1 MNSSENS
8 NPTNV
13 NDIIKNFSNM
23 VRNFAMKETEWQ
35 ISKENY
41 EKKIAQLEGELRA
54 HENINIDLLKRI
66 RMLEYE
72 LAKERKEK
80 NIEGNVLNSNNEDL
94 YKDLQYPNLIK
105 EEDLKFLEESANRPS
120 LLSVLQSIGIDE
132 NLANN
137 LFTDFELNKNEL
149 EAMIKKDIEEKLLKS
164 EINNNNANNN
174 INSVQ
179 NNNNIK
185 NKNYNTK
192 INNTNN
198 TNINNYKNINQNNS
212 NNEQNNNN
220 NNNLNNI
227 NITNNLNIKSANIPK
242 KEEQNFNYSFN
253 LNNMVELRNHF
264 DEVRKLSYLENI
276 NSLVSVSEDCLIYV
290 WSLDDISF
298 NPSSENV
305 EPYLHLR
312 GHTGPLFCLEHGR
325 DNLIYTGGSEGLIQI
340 FNILPESEIT
350 SYGSSD
356 EVFNLSIGYFQN
368 NNENNE
374 IYWELKH
381 HPKENILISL
391 CSDGD
396 ITFWETTTIEEYI
409 SAFNNGK
416 FKWDKSTKSKKS
428 SYLDEIAIPVCCDFL
443 KQDNNKLIVGFNDA
457 TIALLD
463 INKNNFISYWNMLDK
478 NNNMTKSNN
487 NNSRV
492 LFQPNCFACCNNSP
506 VVYTGF
512 EDGTLKILDFR
523 NVPMSAGG
531 YSTNINNNIN
541 RDNNSNNIGG
551 IYGKD
556 FVTDTI
562 KIHGDAVTS
571 LNIYKDL
578 YLFSVSHDT
587 TIKIWDLRKMNEPIN
602 MTVGSQK
609 KWDESMWDSLLIEN
623 SMTLCVACADS
634 TIKLYKL

>member
-1 MNSSENS
+1 MNSLDNS

-23 VRNFAMKETEWQ
+23 VRSFAMKETEWQ

-72 LAKERKEK
+72 LAKERKDK
-80 NIEGNVLNSNNEDL
+80 NIEINSNEDL

-105 EEDLKFLEESANRPS
+105 EEDLKFLEETANKPS

-149 EAMIKKDIEEKLLKS
+149 EAMIKKDIEDKLLKS
-164 EINNNNANNN
+164 ENNNVNNNMNEIQNDNKNTKYNNQNNINNN
-174 INSVQ
+174 INKNYKNVNNNAQ
-179 NNNNIK
+179 NEINNNI
-185 NKNYNTK
+185 
-192 INNTNN
+192 
-198 TNINNYKNINQNNS
+198 S
-212 NNEQNNNN
+212 NAQ
-220 NNNLNNI
+220 
-227 NITNNLNIKSANIPK
+227 NIKASNISK
-242 KEEQNFNYSFN
+242 NEEQNFNYSFN
-253 LNNMVELRNHF
+253 LNNCVELRYHF
-264 DEVRKLSYLENI
+264 DEVRKLSYIENI

-290 WSLDDISF
+290 WSLDNISF

-312 GHTGPLFCLEHGR
+312 GHTGPLFCVEHGK

-350 SYGSSD
+350 PYGSSD

-381 HPKENILISL
+381 HPKENLLISL

-409 SAFNNGK
+409 SAFNKGK

-428 SYLDEIAIPVCCDFL
+428 NYLDEISIPVCCEFL

-457 TIALLD
+457 TISLLD
-463 INKNNFISYWNMLDK
+463 INKNNFITNWNMLDK
-478 NNNMTKSNN
+478 NNNIIKMNN
-487 NNSRV
+487 NNYNNKV
-492 LFQPNCFACCNNSP
+492 LYQPNCFACCNNSP

-512 EDGTLKILDFR
+512 EDGSLKILDFR

-531 YSTNINNNIN
+531 YSTNINNNLN
-541 RDNNSNNIGG
+541 RDNNNTNNV
-551 IYGKD
+551 YGKD
-556 FVTDTI
+556 FVTDSMN
-562 KIHGDAVTS
+562 IHGDAVTS

-578 YLFSVSHDT
+578 YLFSISHDT
-587 TIKIWDLRKMNEPIN
+587 TIKIWDIRKMNEPIN

-609 KWDESMWDSLLIEN
+609 KWDESMWDSLLIEK

>member
-1 MNSSENS
+1 MNSLDNS

-23 VRNFAMKETEWQ
+23 VRSFAMKETEWQ

-72 LAKERKEK
+72 LAKERKDK
-80 NIEGNVLNSNNEDL
+80 NIEINSNEDL

-105 EEDLKFLEESANRPS
+105 EEDLKFLEETANKPS
-120 LLSVLQSIGIDE
+120 LLSILQSIGIDE

-149 EAMIKKDIEEKLLKS
+149 EAMIKKDIEDKLLKS
-164 EINNNNANNN
+164 ENNNVNNNMNEIQNDNKNTKYNNQNNINNN
-174 INSVQ
+174 INKNYKNVNNNAQ
-179 NNNNIK
+179 NEINNNI
-185 NKNYNTK
+185 
-192 INNTNN
+192 
-198 TNINNYKNINQNNS
+198 S
-212 NNEQNNNN
+212 NAQ
-220 NNNLNNI
+220 
-227 NITNNLNIKSANIPK
+227 NIKASNISK
-242 KEEQNFNYSFN
+242 NEEQNFNYSFN
-253 LNNMVELRNHF
+253 LNNIVELRYHF
-264 DEVRKLSYLENI
+264 DEVRKLSYIENI

-290 WSLDDISF
+290 WSLDNISF

-312 GHTGPLFCLEHGR
+312 GHTGPLFCVEHGK

-350 SYGSSD
+350 PYGSSD

-381 HPKENILISL
+381 HPKENLLISL

-409 SAFNNGK
+409 SAFNKGK

-428 SYLDEIAIPVCCDFL
+428 NYLDEIAIPVCCEFL

-457 TIALLD
+457 TISLLD
-463 INKNNFISYWNMLDK
+463 INKNNFITNWNMLDK
-478 NNNMTKSNN
+478 NNNIIKMNN
-487 NNSRV
+487 NNYNNKV
-492 LFQPNCFACCNNSP
+492 LYQPNCFACCNNSP

-512 EDGTLKILDFR
+512 EDGSLKILDFR

-531 YSTNINNNIN
+531 YSTNINNNVN
-541 RDNNSNNIGG
+541 RDNNNTNNV
-551 IYGKD
+551 YGKD
-556 FVTDTI
+556 FVTDSMN
-562 KIHGDAVTS
+562 IHGDAVTS

-578 YLFSVSHDT
+578 YLFSISHDT
-587 TIKIWDLRKMNEPIN
+587 TIKIWDIRKMNEPIN

-609 KWDESMWDSLLIEN
+609 KWDESMWDSLLIEK

>member
-1 MNSSENS
+1 
-8 NPTNV
+8 
-13 NDIIKNFSNM
+13 M

-41 EKKIAQLEGELRA
+41 EKKIAQLEGELKA

-72 LAKERKEK
+72 LAKERKDK
-80 NIEGNVLNSNNEDL
+80 NIDGNSFSGNNEDL

-120 LLSVLQSIGIDE
+120 LLSILQSIGIDE

-164 EINNNNANNN
+164 DSNNN
-174 INSVQ
+174 INNNINIVQ
-179 NNNNIK
+179 NNNNKINKNNAVDMNNIK
-185 NKNYNTK
+185 N
-192 INNTNN
+192 NNFQ
-198 TNINNYKNINQNNS
+198 NINNFIDNGNS
-212 NNEQNNNN
+212 NGN
-220 NNNLNNI
+220 
-227 NITNNLNIKSANIPK
+227 NIKSVNNSK
-242 KEEQNFNYSFN
+242 QEESNFNYSFN
-253 LNNMVELRNHF
+253 LNNLVELRNHF

-290 WSLDDISF
+290 WSLDHISF
-298 NPSSENV
+298 NPRSEDI

-312 GHTGPLFCLEHGR
+312 GHTGPLFCVEHGR

-340 FNILPESEIT
+340 FNILPSSEIT

-374 IYWELKH
+374 IYWDLKH
-381 HPKENILISL
+381 HPKENLLISL
-391 CSDGD
+391 SSDGD
-396 ITFWETTTIEEYI
+396 ITFWETTSAEEYI
-409 SAFNNGK
+409 LSFNKGR
-416 FKWDKSTKSKKS
+416 FKWAKSTKSKKS
-428 SYLDEIAIPVCCDFL
+428 SYLDEIAIPVSCEFM
-443 KQDNNKLIVGFNDA
+443 KQDNNKLLVGYNDA
-457 TIALLD
+457 TISLMD
-463 INKNNFISYWNMLDK
+463 INKNSFISNWNMITK
-478 NNNMTKSNN
+478 NNNMTKNN
-487 NNSRV
+487 NYNNRV
-492 LFQPNCFACCNNSP
+492 LFQPNCFVCCNNAP

-523 NVPMSAGG
+523 NVPMSSGG
-531 YSTNINNNIN
+531 YAANINNNNIN
-541 RDNNSNNIGG
+541 NNNNIGGG

-562 KIHGDAVTS
+562 NIHGDAVTS
-571 LNIYKDL
+571 LNLYKDL

-587 TIKIWDLRKMNEPIN
+587 TIKIWDVRKMTEPIN

-609 KWDESMWDSLLIEN
+609 KWDESMWDSFLIEKT
-623 SMTLCVACADS
+623 MTLCVACADS

>member
-1 MNSSENS
+1 MNSLDNS
-8 NPTNV
+8 SPTNV

-72 LAKERKEK
+72 LAKERKDK
-80 NIEGNVLNSNNEDL
+80 NIDINSNDDL

-105 EEDLKFLEESANRPS
+105 EEDLKFLEETANKPS
-120 LLSVLQSIGIDE
+120 LLSILQSIGIDE

-149 EAMIKKDIEEKLLKS
+149 EAMIKKDIEEKLMKS
-164 EINNNNANNN
+164 ENNNANNN
-174 INSVQ
+174 VNEIQNENKNNKFNNISNVNNNINKNYKNVNNNIQ
-179 NNNNIK
+179 NEMNNNNNIS
-185 NKNYNTK
+185 NLQNTK
-192 INNTNN
+192 SS
-198 TNINNYKNINQNNS
+198 NISKN
-212 NNEQNNNN
+212 
-220 NNNLNNI
+220 
-227 NITNNLNIKSANIPK
+227 
-242 KEEQNFNYSFN
+242 EEQNFNYSFN
-253 LNNMVELRNHF
+253 LNNSVELRYHF

-290 WSLDDISF
+290 WSLDNISF

-312 GHTGPLFCLEHGR
+312 GHTGPLFCVEHGK

-368 NNENNE
+368 NSENNE

-381 HPKENILISL
+381 HPKENVLISL

-409 SAFNNGK
+409 SAFNKGK

-428 SYLDEIAIPVCCDFL
+428 LYLDEISIPVCCEFL

-457 TIALLD
+457 TISLLD
-463 INKNNFISYWNMLDK
+463 INKNNFISNWNMLDK
-478 NNNMTKSNN
+478 NNDLVKMNN
-487 NNSRV
+487 NNYNNRV
-492 LFQPNCFACCNNSP
+492 LYQPNCFACCNNSP

-512 EDGTLKILDFR
+512 EDGSLKILDFR

-531 YSTNINNNIN
+531 YSTNINNNVN
-541 RDNNSNNIGG
+541 RDNNNTNNV
-551 IYGKD
+551 YGKD
-556 FVTDTI
+556 FVTDSI
-562 KIHGDAVTS
+562 NIHGDAVTS

-587 TIKIWDLRKMNEPIN
+587 TIKIWDIRKMNEPIN

-609 KWDESMWDSLLIEN
+609 KWDESMWDSLLIEK

>member
-1 MNSSENS
+1 MNSLDNS

-23 VRNFAMKETEWQ
+23 VRSFAMKETEWQ

-72 LAKERKEK
+72 LAKERKDK
-80 NIEGNVLNSNNEDL
+80 NIEINSNEDL

-105 EEDLKFLEESANRPS
+105 EEDLKFLEETANKPS
-120 LLSVLQSIGIDE
+120 LLSILQSIGIDE

-149 EAMIKKDIEEKLLKS
+149 EAMIKKDIEDKLLKS
-164 EINNNNANNN
+164 ENNNVNNNMNEIQNDNKNTKYNNQNNINNN
-174 INSVQ
+174 INKNYKNVNNNAQ
-179 NNNNIK
+179 NEINNNI
-185 NKNYNTK
+185 
-192 INNTNN
+192 
-198 TNINNYKNINQNNS
+198 S
-212 NNEQNNNN
+212 NAQ
-220 NNNLNNI
+220 
-227 NITNNLNIKSANIPK
+227 NIKASNISK
-242 KEEQNFNYSFN
+242 NEEQNFNYSFN
-253 LNNMVELRNHF
+253 LNNIVELRYHF
-264 DEVRKLSYLENI
+264 DEVRKLSYIENI

-290 WSLDDISF
+290 WSLDNISF

-312 GHTGPLFCLEHGR
+312 GHTGPLFCVEHGK

-350 SYGSSD
+350 PYGSSD

-381 HPKENILISL
+381 HPKENLLISL

-409 SAFNNGK
+409 SAFNKGK

-428 SYLDEIAIPVCCDFL
+428 NYLDEISIPVCCEFL

-457 TIALLD
+457 TISLLD
-463 INKNNFISYWNMLDK
+463 INKNNFITNWNMLDK
-478 NNNMTKSNN
+478 NNNIIKMNN
-487 NNSRV
+487 NNYNNKV
-492 LFQPNCFACCNNSP
+492 LYQPNCFACCNNSP

-512 EDGTLKILDFR
+512 EDGSLKILDFR

-531 YSTNINNNIN
+531 YSTNINNNVN
-541 RDNNSNNIGG
+541 RDNNNTNNV
-551 IYGKD
+551 YGKD
-556 FVTDTI
+556 FVTDSMN
-562 KIHGDAVTS
+562 IHGDAVTS

-578 YLFSVSHDT
+578 YLFSISHDT
-587 TIKIWDLRKMNEPIN
+587 TIKIWDIRKMNEPIN

-609 KWDESMWDSLLIEN
+609 KWDESMWDSLLIEK

>member
-1 MNSSENS
+1 MNSLDNS
-8 NPTNV
+8 SPTNV

-72 LAKERKEK
+72 LAKERKDK
-80 NIEGNVLNSNNEDL
+80 NIDINSNDDL

-105 EEDLKFLEESANRPS
+105 EEDLKFLEETANKPS
-120 LLSVLQSIGIDE
+120 LLSILQSIGIDE

-149 EAMIKKDIEEKLLKS
+149 EAMIKKDIEEKLMKS
-164 EINNNNANNN
+164 ENNNANNN
-174 INSVQ
+174 ANEIQNENKNNKYNNISNA
-179 NNNNIK
+179 NNNNI
-185 NKNYNTK
+185 NKNYKNV
-192 INNTNN
+192 NN
-198 TNINNYKNINQNNS
+198 NIQN
-212 NNEQNNNN
+212 EINNNN
-220 NNNLNNI
+220 NISN
-227 NITNNLNIKSANIPK
+227 TQNIKSSNISK
-242 KEEQNFNYSFN
+242 NEEQNFNYSFN
-253 LNNMVELRNHF
+253 LNNSVELRYHF

-290 WSLDDISF
+290 WSLDNISF

-312 GHTGPLFCLEHGR
+312 GHTGPLFCVEHGK

-368 NNENNE
+368 NSENNE

-381 HPKENILISL
+381 HPKENVLISL

-409 SAFNNGK
+409 SAFNKGK

-428 SYLDEIAIPVCCDFL
+428 LYLDEISIPVCCEFL

-457 TIALLD
+457 TISLLD
-463 INKNNFISYWNMLDK
+463 INKNNFISNWNMLDK
-478 NNNMTKSNN
+478 NNDLVKMNN
-487 NNSRV
+487 NNYNNRV
-492 LFQPNCFACCNNSP
+492 LYQPNCFACCNNSP

-512 EDGTLKILDFR
+512 EDGSLKILDFR

-531 YSTNINNNIN
+531 YSTNINNNVN
-541 RDNNSNNIGG
+541 RDNNNNTNNV
-551 IYGKD
+551 YGKD
-556 FVTDTI
+556 FVTDSI
-562 KIHGDAVTS
+562 NIHGDAVTS

-587 TIKIWDLRKMNEPIN
+587 TIKIWDIRKMNEPIN

-609 KWDESMWDSLLIEN
+609 KWDESMWDSLLIEK

>member
-1 MNSSENS
+1 MNSLDNS

-23 VRNFAMKETEWQ
+23 VRSFAMKETEWQ

-72 LAKERKEK
+72 LAKERKDK
-80 NIEGNVLNSNNEDL
+80 NIEINSNEDL

-105 EEDLKFLEESANRPS
+105 EEDLKFLEETANKPS
-120 LLSVLQSIGIDE
+120 LLSILQSIGIDE

-149 EAMIKKDIEEKLLKS
+149 EAMIKKDIEDKLLKS
-164 EINNNNANNN
+164 ENNNVNNN
-174 INSVQ
+174 INEIQ
-179 NNNNIK
+179 NDNKNTKYNNQNNINNNI
-185 NKNYNTK
+185 NKNYKNVNNNAQNE
-192 INNTNN
+192 INN
-198 TNINNYKNINQNNS
+198 NIS
-212 NNEQNNNN
+212 NAQ
-220 NNNLNNI
+220 
-227 NITNNLNIKSANIPK
+227 NIKASNISK
-242 KEEQNFNYSFN
+242 NEEQNFNYSFN
-253 LNNMVELRNHF
+253 LNNIVELRYHF
-264 DEVRKLSYLENI
+264 DEVRKLSYIENI

-290 WSLDDISF
+290 WSLDNISF

-312 GHTGPLFCLEHGR
+312 GHTGPLFCVEHGK

-381 HPKENILISL
+381 HPKENLLISL

-409 SAFNNGK
+409 SAFNKGK

-428 SYLDEIAIPVCCDFL
+428 NYLDEISIPVCCEFL

-457 TIALLD
+457 TISLLD
-463 INKNNFISYWNMLDK
+463 INKNNFITNWNMLDK
-478 NNNMTKSNN
+478 NNNIIKMNN
-487 NNSRV
+487 NNYNNKV
-492 LFQPNCFACCNNSP
+492 LYQPNCFACCNNSP

-512 EDGTLKILDFR
+512 EDGSLKILDFR

-531 YSTNINNNIN
+531 YSTNINNNVN
-541 RDNNSNNIGG
+541 RDNNNTNNV
-551 IYGKD
+551 YGKD
-556 FVTDTI
+556 FVTDSMN
-562 KIHGDAVTS
+562 IHGDAVTS

-578 YLFSVSHDT
+578 YLFSISHDT
-587 TIKIWDLRKMNEPIN
+587 TIKIWDIRKMNEPIN

-609 KWDESMWDSLLIEN
+609 KWDESMWDSLLIEK

>member
-1 MNSSENS
+1 MNSLDNS
-8 NPTNV
+8 SPTNV

-72 LAKERKEK
+72 LAKERKDK
-80 NIEGNVLNSNNEDL
+80 NIDINSNDDL

-105 EEDLKFLEESANRPS
+105 EEDLKFLEETANKPS
-120 LLSVLQSIGIDE
+120 LLSILQSIGIDE

-149 EAMIKKDIEEKLLKS
+149 EAMIKKDIEEKLMKS
-164 EINNNNANNN
+164 ENNNANNN
-174 INSVQ
+174 ANEIQNENKNNKYNNISNA
-179 NNNNIK
+179 NNNNI
-185 NKNYNTK
+185 NKNYKNVNNNIQNE
-192 INNTNN
+192 INND
-198 TNINNYKNINQNNS
+198 
-212 NNEQNNNN
+212 
-220 NNNLNNI
+220 NNI
-227 NITNNLNIKSANIPK
+227 SNTQNIKSSNISK
-242 KEEQNFNYSFN
+242 NEEQNFNYSFN
-253 LNNMVELRNHF
+253 LNNSVELRYHF

-290 WSLDDISF
+290 WSLDNISF

-312 GHTGPLFCLEHGR
+312 GHTGPLFCVEHGK

-340 FNILPESEIT
+340 FNILPENEIT
-350 SYGSSD
+350 PYGSSD

-368 NNENNE
+368 NSENNE

-381 HPKENILISL
+381 HPKENVLISL

-409 SAFNNGK
+409 SAFNKGK

-428 SYLDEIAIPVCCDFL
+428 LFLDEISIPVCCEFL

-457 TIALLD
+457 TISLLD
-463 INKNNFISYWNMLDK
+463 INKNNFISNWNMLDK
-478 NNNMTKSNN
+478 NNDLVKMNN
-487 NNSRV
+487 NNYNNRV
-492 LFQPNCFACCNNSP
+492 LYQPNCFACCNNSP

-512 EDGTLKILDFR
+512 EDGSLKILDFR

-531 YSTNINNNIN
+531 YSTNINNNVN
-541 RDNNSNNIGG
+541 RDNNNTN

-556 FVTDTI
+556 FVTDSI
-562 KIHGDAVTS
+562 NIHGDAVTS

-587 TIKIWDLRKMNEPIN
+587 TIKIWDIRKMNEPIN

-609 KWDESMWDSLLIEN
+609 KWDESMWDSLLIEK

>member
-1 MNSSENS
+1 
-8 NPTNV
+8 
-13 NDIIKNFSNM
+13 M

-72 LAKERKEK
+72 LAKERKDK
-80 NIEGNVLNSNNEDL
+80 NIDINSNDDL

-105 EEDLKFLEESANRPS
+105 EEDLKFLEETANKPS
-120 LLSVLQSIGIDE
+120 LLSILQSIGIDE

-149 EAMIKKDIEEKLLKS
+149 EAMIKKDIEEKLMKS
-164 EINNNNANNN
+164 ENNNANNN
-174 INSVQ
+174 ANEIQNENKNNKYNNISNA
-179 NNNNIK
+179 NNNNI
-185 NKNYNTK
+185 NKNYKNV
-192 INNTNN
+192 NN
-198 TNINNYKNINQNNS
+198 NIQN
-212 NNEQNNNN
+212 EINNNN
-220 NNNLNNI
+220 NISN
-227 NITNNLNIKSANIPK
+227 TQNIKSSNISK
-242 KEEQNFNYSFN
+242 NEEQNFNYSFN
-253 LNNMVELRNHF
+253 LNNSVELRYHF

-290 WSLDDISF
+290 WSLDNISF

-312 GHTGPLFCLEHGR
+312 GHTGPLFCVEHGK

-368 NNENNE
+368 NSENNE

-381 HPKENILISL
+381 HPKENVLISL

-409 SAFNNGK
+409 SAFNKGK

-428 SYLDEIAIPVCCDFL
+428 LYLDEISIPVCCEFL

-457 TIALLD
+457 TISLLD
-463 INKNNFISYWNMLDK
+463 INKNNFISNWNMLDK
-478 NNNMTKSNN
+478 NNDLVKMNN
-487 NNSRV
+487 NNYNNRV
-492 LFQPNCFACCNNSP
+492 LYQPNCFACCNNSP

-512 EDGTLKILDFR
+512 EDGSLKILDFR

-531 YSTNINNNIN
+531 YSTNINNNVN
-541 RDNNSNNIGG
+541 RDNNNTNNV
-551 IYGKD
+551 YGKD
-556 FVTDTI
+556 FVTDSI
-562 KIHGDAVTS
+562 NIHGDAVTS

-587 TIKIWDLRKMNEPIN
+587 TIKIWDIRKMNEPIN

-609 KWDESMWDSLLIEN
+609 KWDESMWDSLLIEK

>member
-1 MNSSENS
+1 MNSLDNS

-23 VRNFAMKETEWQ
+23 VRSFAMKETEWQ

-72 LAKERKEK
+72 LAKERKDK
-80 NIEGNVLNSNNEDL
+80 NIEINSNEDL

-105 EEDLKFLEESANRPS
+105 EEDLKFLEETANKPS
-120 LLSVLQSIGIDE
+120 LLSILQSIGIDE

-149 EAMIKKDIEEKLLKS
+149 EAMIKKDIEDKLLKS
-164 EINNNNANNN
+164 ENSNVNNMNEIQNDNKNTKYNNQNNINNN
-174 INSVQ
+174 INKNYKNVNNNAQ
-179 NNNNIK
+179 NEINNNI
-185 NKNYNTK
+185 
-192 INNTNN
+192 
-198 TNINNYKNINQNNS
+198 S
-212 NNEQNNNN
+212 NAQ
-220 NNNLNNI
+220 
-227 NITNNLNIKSANIPK
+227 NIKASNISK
-242 KEEQNFNYSFN
+242 NEEQNFNYSFN
-253 LNNMVELRNHF
+253 LNNSVELRYHF
-264 DEVRKLSYLENI
+264 DEVRKLSYIENI

-290 WSLDDISF
+290 WSLDNISF

-312 GHTGPLFCLEHGR
+312 GHTGPLFCVEHGK

-350 SYGSSD
+350 PYGSSD

-381 HPKENILISL
+381 HPKENLLISL

-409 SAFNNGK
+409 SAFNKGK

-428 SYLDEIAIPVCCDFL
+428 NYLDEISIPVCCEFL

-457 TIALLD
+457 TISLLD
-463 INKNNFISYWNMLDK
+463 INKNNFITNWNMLDK
-478 NNNMTKSNN
+478 NNNIIKMTNN
-487 NNSRV
+487 NYNNKV
-492 LFQPNCFACCNNSP
+492 LYQPNCFACCNNSP

-512 EDGTLKILDFR
+512 EDGSLKILDFR

-531 YSTNINNNIN
+531 YSTNINNNVN
-541 RDNNSNNIGG
+541 RDNNNTNNV
-551 IYGKD
+551 YGKD
-556 FVTDTI
+556 FVTDSMN
-562 KIHGDAVTS
+562 IHGDAVTS

-578 YLFSVSHDT
+578 YLFSISHDT
-587 TIKIWDLRKMNEPIN
+587 TIKIWDIRKMNEPIN

-609 KWDESMWDSLLIEN
+609 KWDESMWDSLLIEK

>member
-1 MNSSENS
+1 MNSLDNS
-8 NPTNV
+8 SPTNV

-72 LAKERKEK
+72 LAKERKDK
-80 NIEGNVLNSNNEDL
+80 NIDINSNDDL

-105 EEDLKFLEESANRPS
+105 EEDLKFLEETANKPS
-120 LLSVLQSIGIDE
+120 LLSILQSIGIDE

-149 EAMIKKDIEEKLLKS
+149 EAMIKKDIEEKLMKS
-164 EINNNNANNN
+164 ENNNANNN
-174 INSVQ
+174 VNEIQNENKNNKYNNISNANNNINKNYKNVNNNIQ
-179 NNNNIK
+179 NEINNNNNIS
-185 NKNYNTK
+185 NT
-192 INNTNN
+192 
-198 TNINNYKNINQNNS
+198 Q
-212 NNEQNNNN
+212 
-220 NNNLNNI
+220 
-227 NITNNLNIKSANIPK
+227 NIKSSNISK
-242 KEEQNFNYSFN
+242 NEEQNFNYSFN
-253 LNNMVELRNHF
+253 LNNSVELRYHF

-290 WSLDDISF
+290 WSLDNISF

-312 GHTGPLFCLEHGR
+312 GHTGPLFCVEHGK

-368 NNENNE
+368 NSENNE

-381 HPKENILISL
+381 HPKENVLISL

-409 SAFNNGK
+409 SAFNKGK

-428 SYLDEIAIPVCCDFL
+428 LYLDEISIPVCCEFL

-457 TIALLD
+457 TISLLD
-463 INKNNFISYWNMLDK
+463 INKNNFISNWNMLDK
-478 NNNMTKSNN
+478 NNDLVKMNN
-487 NNSRV
+487 NNYNNRV
-492 LFQPNCFACCNNSP
+492 LYQPNCFACCNNSP

-512 EDGTLKILDFR
+512 EDGSLKILDFR

-531 YSTNINNNIN
+531 YSTNINNNVN
-541 RDNNSNNIGG
+541 RDNNNTNNV
-551 IYGKD
+551 YGKD
-556 FVTDTI
+556 FVTDSI
-562 KIHGDAVTS
+562 NIHGDAVTS

-587 TIKIWDLRKMNEPIN
+587 TIKIWDIRKMNEPIN

-609 KWDESMWDSLLIEN
+609 KWDESMWDSLLIEK

>member
-1 MNSSENS
+1 MNSLDNS

-23 VRNFAMKETEWQ
+23 VRSFAMKETEWQ

-72 LAKERKEK
+72 LAKERKDK
-80 NIEGNVLNSNNEDL
+80 NIEINSNEDL

-105 EEDLKFLEESANRPS
+105 EEDLKFLEETANKPS
-120 LLSVLQSIGIDE
+120 LLSILQSIGIDE

-149 EAMIKKDIEEKLLKS
+149 EAMIKKDIEDKLLKS
-164 EINNNNANNN
+164 ENNNVNNNMNEIQNDNKNTKYNNQNNINNN
-174 INSVQ
+174 INKNYKNVNNNAQ
-179 NNNNIK
+179 NEINNNI
-185 NKNYNTK
+185 
-192 INNTNN
+192 
-198 TNINNYKNINQNNS
+198 S
-212 NNEQNNNN
+212 NAQ
-220 NNNLNNI
+220 
-227 NITNNLNIKSANIPK
+227 NIKASNISK
-242 KEEQNFNYSFN
+242 NEEQNFNYSFN
-253 LNNMVELRNHF
+253 LNNSVELRYHF
-264 DEVRKLSYLENI
+264 DEVRKLSYIENI

-290 WSLDDISF
+290 WSLDNISF

-312 GHTGPLFCLEHGR
+312 GHTGPLFCVEHGK

-381 HPKENILISL
+381 HPKENLLISL

-409 SAFNNGK
+409 SAFNKGK

-428 SYLDEIAIPVCCDFL
+428 NYLDEISIPVCCEFL

-457 TIALLD
+457 TISLLD
-463 INKNNFISYWNMLDK
+463 INKNNFITNWNMLDK
-478 NNNMTKSNN
+478 NNNIIKMNN
-487 NNSRV
+487 NNYNNKV
-492 LFQPNCFACCNNSP
+492 LYQPNCFACCNNSP

-512 EDGTLKILDFR
+512 EDGSLKILDFR

-531 YSTNINNNIN
+531 YSTNINNNVN
-541 RDNNSNNIGG
+541 RDNNNTNNV
-551 IYGKD
+551 YGKD
-556 FVTDTI
+556 FVTDSMN
-562 KIHGDAVTS
+562 IHGDAVTS

-578 YLFSVSHDT
+578 YLFSISHDT
-587 TIKIWDLRKMNEPIN
+587 TIKIWDIRKMNEPIN

-609 KWDESMWDSLLIEN
+609 KWDESMWDSLLIEK

>member
-1 MNSSENS
+1 MNSLDNS
-8 NPTNV
+8 SPTNV

-72 LAKERKEK
+72 LAKERKDK
-80 NIEGNVLNSNNEDL
+80 NIDINSNDDL

-105 EEDLKFLEESANRPS
+105 EEDLKFLEETANKPS
-120 LLSVLQSIGIDE
+120 LLSILQSIGIDE

-149 EAMIKKDIEEKLLKS
+149 EAMIKKDIEEKLMKS
-164 EINNNNANNN
+164 ENNNANNN
-174 INSVQ
+174 ANEIQNENKNNKYNNISNA
-179 NNNNIK
+179 NNNNI
-185 NKNYNTK
+185 NKNYKNV
-192 INNTNN
+192 NN
-198 TNINNYKNINQNNS
+198 NIQN
-212 NNEQNNNN
+212 EINNNN
-220 NNNLNNI
+220 NISN
-227 NITNNLNIKSANIPK
+227 TQNIKSSNITK
-242 KEEQNFNYSFN
+242 NEEQNFNYSFN
-253 LNNMVELRNHF
+253 LNNSVELRYHF

-290 WSLDDISF
+290 WSLDNISF

-312 GHTGPLFCLEHGR
+312 GHTGPLFCVEHGK

-368 NNENNE
+368 NSENNE

-381 HPKENILISL
+381 HPKENVLISL

-409 SAFNNGK
+409 SAFNKGK

-428 SYLDEIAIPVCCDFL
+428 LYLDEISIPVCCEFL

-457 TIALLD
+457 TISLLD
-463 INKNNFISYWNMLDK
+463 INKNNFISNWNMLDK
-478 NNNMTKSNN
+478 NNDLVKMNN
-487 NNSRV
+487 NNYNNRV
-492 LFQPNCFACCNNSP
+492 LYQPNCFACCNNSP

-512 EDGTLKILDFR
+512 EDGSLKILDFR

-531 YSTNINNNIN
+531 YSTNINNNVN
-541 RDNNSNNIGG
+541 RDNNNTNNV
-551 IYGKD
+551 YGKD
-556 FVTDTI
+556 FVTDSI
-562 KIHGDAVTS
+562 NIHGDAVTS

-587 TIKIWDLRKMNEPIN
+587 TIKIWDIRKMNEPIN

-609 KWDESMWDSLLIEN
+609 KWDESMWDSLLIEK

>member
-1 MNSSENS
+1 MNPLDDS

-13 NDIIKNFSNM
+13 NEIIKNFSNM

-72 LAKERKEK
+72 LAKERKDK
-80 NIEGNVLNSNNEDL
+80 NIEGTSFNGNNEDMF
-94 YKDLQYPNLIK
+94 KDLQYPNLIK
-105 EEDLKFLEESANRPS
+105 EEDLKFLEESANKPS
-120 LLSVLQSIGIDE
+120 LLSILQSIGIDE

-149 EAMIKKDIEEKLLKS
+149 EAMIKKDIEDKLLKS
-164 EINNNNANNN
+164 ENNNVNNNMNEIQNDNKNTKYNNQNNINNN
-174 INSVQ
+174 INKNYKNVNNNAQ
-179 NNNNIK
+179 NEINNNI
-185 NKNYNTK
+185 
-192 INNTNN
+192 
-198 TNINNYKNINQNNS
+198 S
-212 NNEQNNNN
+212 NAQ
-220 NNNLNNI
+220 
-227 NITNNLNIKSANIPK
+227 NIKASNISK
-242 KEEQNFNYSFN
+242 NEEQNFNYSFN
-253 LNNMVELRNHF
+253 LNNCVELRYHF
-264 DEVRKLSYLENI
+264 DEVRKLSYIENI

-290 WSLDDISF
+290 WSLDNISF

-312 GHTGPLFCLEHGR
+312 GHTGPLFCVEHGK

-350 SYGSSD
+350 PYGSSD

-381 HPKENILISL
+381 HPKENLLISL

-409 SAFNNGK
+409 SAFNKGK
-416 FKWDKSTKSKKS
+416 FKWEKSKKSKKS
-428 SYLDEIAIPVCCDFL
+428 SYLDELAIPVSCEFL

-457 TIALLD
+457 TISLLD
-463 INKNNFISYWNMLDK
+463 INKNNFITNWNMLDK
-478 NNNMTKSNN
+478 NNNIIKMNN
-487 NNSRV
+487 NNYNNKV
-492 LFQPNCFACCNNSP
+492 LYQPNCFACCNNSP

-512 EDGTLKILDFR
+512 EDGSLKILDFR

-531 YSTNINNNIN
+531 YSTNINNNVN
-541 RDNNSNNIGG
+541 RDNNNTNNV
-551 IYGKD
+551 YGKD
-556 FVTDTI
+556 FVTDSMN
-562 KIHGDAVTS
+562 IHGDAVTS

-587 TIKIWDLRKMNEPIN
+587 TIKIWDIRKMNEPIN

-609 KWDESMWDSLLIEN
+609 KWDESMWDSLLIEK

>member
-1 MNSSENS
+1 MNSLDNS

-23 VRNFAMKETEWQ
+23 VRSFAMKETEWQ

-72 LAKERKEK
+72 LAKERKDK
-80 NIEGNVLNSNNEDL
+80 NIEINSNEDL

-105 EEDLKFLEESANRPS
+105 EEDLKFLEETANKPS
-120 LLSVLQSIGIDE
+120 LLSILQSIGIDE

-149 EAMIKKDIEEKLLKS
+149 EAMIKKDIEDKLLKS
-164 EINNNNANNN
+164 ENNNVNNNMNEIQNDNKNTKYNNQNNINNN
-174 INSVQ
+174 INKNYKNVNNNAQ
-179 NNNNIK
+179 NEINNNI
-185 NKNYNTK
+185 
-192 INNTNN
+192 
-198 TNINNYKNINQNNS
+198 S
-212 NNEQNNNN
+212 NAQ
-220 NNNLNNI
+220 
-227 NITNNLNIKSANIPK
+227 NIKASNISK
-242 KEEQNFNYSFN
+242 NEEQNFNYSFN
-253 LNNMVELRNHF
+253 LNNCVELRYHF
-264 DEVRKLSYLENI
+264 DEVRKLSYIENI

-290 WSLDDISF
+290 WSLDNISF

-312 GHTGPLFCLEHGR
+312 GHTGPLFCVEHGK

-381 HPKENILISL
+381 HPKENLLISL

-409 SAFNNGK
+409 SAFNKGK

-428 SYLDEIAIPVCCDFL
+428 NYLDEIAIPVCCEFL

-457 TIALLD
+457 TISLLD
-463 INKNNFISYWNMLDK
+463 INKNNFITNWNMLDK
-478 NNNMTKSNN
+478 NNNIIKMNN
-487 NNSRV
+487 NNYNNKV
-492 LFQPNCFACCNNSP
+492 LYQPNCFACCNNSP

-512 EDGTLKILDFR
+512 EDGSLKILDFR

-531 YSTNINNNIN
+531 YSTNINNNVN
-541 RDNNSNNIGG
+541 RDNNNTNNV
-551 IYGKD
+551 YGKD
-556 FVTDTI
+556 FVTDSMN
-562 KIHGDAVTS
+562 IHGDAVTS

-578 YLFSVSHDT
+578 YLFSISHDT
-587 TIKIWDLRKMNEPIN
+587 TIKIWDIRKMNEPIN

-609 KWDESMWDSLLIEN
+609 KWDESMWDSLLIEK

>member
-1 MNSSENS
+1 MNSLDNS

-23 VRNFAMKETEWQ
+23 VRSFAMKETEWQ

-72 LAKERKEK
+72 LAKERKDK
-80 NIEGNVLNSNNEDL
+80 NIEINSNEDL

-105 EEDLKFLEESANRPS
+105 EEDLKFLEETANKPS
-120 LLSVLQSIGIDE
+120 LLSILQSIGIDE

-149 EAMIKKDIEEKLLKS
+149 EAMIKKDIEDKLLKS
-164 EINNNNANNN
+164 ENNNVNNNMNEIQNDNKNTKYNNQNNINNN
-174 INSVQ
+174 INKNYKNVNNNAQ
-179 NNNNIK
+179 NEINNNI
-185 NKNYNTK
+185 
-192 INNTNN
+192 
-198 TNINNYKNINQNNS
+198 S
-212 NNEQNNNN
+212 NAQ
-220 NNNLNNI
+220 
-227 NITNNLNIKSANIPK
+227 NIKASNISK
-242 KEEQNFNYSFN
+242 NEEQNFNYSFN
-253 LNNMVELRNHF
+253 LNNCVELRYHF
-264 DEVRKLSYLENI
+264 DEVRKLSYIENI

-290 WSLDDISF
+290 WSLDNISF

-312 GHTGPLFCLEHGR
+312 GHTGPLFCVEHGK

-350 SYGSSD
+350 PYGSSD

-381 HPKENILISL
+381 HPKENLLISL

-409 SAFNNGK
+409 SAFNKGK

-428 SYLDEIAIPVCCDFL
+428 NYLDEISIPVCCEFL

-457 TIALLD
+457 TISLLD
-463 INKNNFISYWNMLDK
+463 INKNNFITNWNMLDK
-478 NNNMTKSNN
+478 NNNIIKMNN
-487 NNSRV
+487 NNYNNKV
-492 LFQPNCFACCNNSP
+492 LYQPNCFACCNNSP

-512 EDGTLKILDFR
+512 EDGSLKILDFR

-531 YSTNINNNIN
+531 YSTNINNNVN
-541 RDNNSNNIGG
+541 RDNNNTNNV
-551 IYGKD
+551 YGKD
-556 FVTDTI
+556 FVTDSMN
-562 KIHGDAVTS
+562 IHGDAVTS

-587 TIKIWDLRKMNEPIN
+587 TIKIWDIRKMNEPIN

-609 KWDESMWDSLLIEN
+609 KWDESMWDSLLIEK

>member
-1 MNSSENS
+1 MNSLDNS

-23 VRNFAMKETEWQ
+23 VRSFAMKETEWQ

-72 LAKERKEK
+72 LAKERKDK
-80 NIEGNVLNSNNEDL
+80 NIEINSNEDL

-105 EEDLKFLEESANRPS
+105 EEDLKFLEETANKPS
-120 LLSVLQSIGIDE
+120 LLSILQSIGIDE

-149 EAMIKKDIEEKLLKS
+149 EAMIKKDIEDKLLKS
-164 EINNNNANNN
+164 ENNNVNNNMNEIQNDYKNTKYNNQNNINNN
-174 INSVQ
+174 INKNYKNVNNNAQ
-179 NNNNIK
+179 NEINNNI
-185 NKNYNTK
+185 
-192 INNTNN
+192 
-198 TNINNYKNINQNNS
+198 S
-212 NNEQNNNN
+212 NAQ
-220 NNNLNNI
+220 
-227 NITNNLNIKSANIPK
+227 NIKASNISK
-242 KEEQNFNYSFN
+242 NEEQNFNYSFN
-253 LNNMVELRNHF
+253 LNNCVELRYHF
-264 DEVRKLSYLENI
+264 DEVRKLSYIENI

-290 WSLDDISF
+290 WSLDNISF

-312 GHTGPLFCLEHGR
+312 GHTGPLFCVEHGK

-381 HPKENILISL
+381 HPKENLLISL

-409 SAFNNGK
+409 SAFNKGK

-428 SYLDEIAIPVCCDFL
+428 NYLDEISIPVCCEFL

-457 TIALLD
+457 TISLLD
-463 INKNNFISYWNMLDK
+463 INKNNFITNWNMLDK
-478 NNNMTKSNN
+478 NNNIIKMNN
-487 NNSRV
+487 NNYNNKV
-492 LFQPNCFACCNNSP
+492 LYQPNCFACCNNSP

-512 EDGTLKILDFR
+512 EDGSLKILDFR

-531 YSTNINNNIN
+531 YSTNINNNVN
-541 RDNNSNNIGG
+541 RDNNNTNNV
-551 IYGKD
+551 YGKD
-556 FVTDTI
+556 FVTDSMN
-562 KIHGDAVTS
+562 IHGDAVTS

-578 YLFSVSHDT
+578 YLFSISHDT
-587 TIKIWDLRKMNEPIN
+587 TIKIWDIRKMNEPIN

-609 KWDESMWDSLLIEN
+609 KWDESMWDSLLIEK

>member
-1 MNSSENS
+1 MNSLDNS

-23 VRNFAMKETEWQ
+23 VRSFAMKETEWQ

-72 LAKERKEK
+72 LAKERKDK
-80 NIEGNVLNSNNEDL
+80 NIEINSNEDL

-105 EEDLKFLEESANRPS
+105 EEDLKFLEETANKPS
-120 LLSVLQSIGIDE
+120 LLSILQSIGIDE

-149 EAMIKKDIEEKLLKS
+149 EAMIKKDIEDKLLKS
-164 EINNNNANNN
+164 ENNNVNNMNEIQNDNKNTKYNNQNNINNN
-174 INSVQ
+174 INKNYKNVNNNAQ
-179 NNNNIK
+179 NEINNNI
-185 NKNYNTK
+185 
-192 INNTNN
+192 
-198 TNINNYKNINQNNS
+198 S
-212 NNEQNNNN
+212 NAQ
-220 NNNLNNI
+220 
-227 NITNNLNIKSANIPK
+227 NIKASNISK
-242 KEEQNFNYSFN
+242 NEEQNFNYSFN
-253 LNNMVELRNHF
+253 LNNSVELRYHF
-264 DEVRKLSYLENI
+264 DEVRKLSYIENI

-290 WSLDDISF
+290 WSLDNISF

-312 GHTGPLFCLEHGR
+312 GHTGPLFCVEHGK

-350 SYGSSD
+350 PYGSSD

-381 HPKENILISL
+381 HPKENLLISL

-409 SAFNNGK
+409 SAFNKGK

-428 SYLDEIAIPVCCDFL
+428 NYLDEISIPVCCEFL

-457 TIALLD
+457 TISLLD
-463 INKNNFISYWNMLDK
+463 INKNNFITNWNMLDK
-478 NNNMTKSNN
+478 NNNIIKMNN
-487 NNSRV
+487 NNYNNKV
-492 LFQPNCFACCNNSP
+492 LYQPNCFACCNNSP

-512 EDGTLKILDFR
+512 EDGSLKILDFR

-531 YSTNINNNIN
+531 YSTNINNNVN
-541 RDNNSNNIGG
+541 RDNNNTNNV
-551 IYGKD
+551 YGKD
-556 FVTDTI
+556 FVTDSMN
-562 KIHGDAVTS
+562 IHGDAVTS

-587 TIKIWDLRKMNEPIN
+587 TIKIWDIRKMNEPIN

-609 KWDESMWDSLLIEN
+609 KWDESMWDSLLIEK

>member
-1 MNSSENS
+1 MNSLDNS
-8 NPTNV
+8 SPTNV

-72 LAKERKEK
+72 LAKERKDK
-80 NIEGNVLNSNNEDL
+80 NIDINSNDDL

-105 EEDLKFLEESANRPS
+105 EEDLKFLEETANKPS
-120 LLSVLQSIGIDE
+120 LLSILQSIGIDE

-149 EAMIKKDIEEKLLKS
+149 EAMIKKDIEEKLMKS
-164 EINNNNANNN
+164 ENNNANNN
-174 INSVQ
+174 VNEIQYENKNNKYNNISNVNNNINKNYKNVNNNIQ
-179 NNNNIK
+179 NEMNNNNNIS
-185 NKNYNTK
+185 NLQNTK
-192 INNTNN
+192 SS
-198 TNINNYKNINQNNS
+198 NISKN
-212 NNEQNNNN
+212 
-220 NNNLNNI
+220 
-227 NITNNLNIKSANIPK
+227 
-242 KEEQNFNYSFN
+242 EEQNFNYSFN
-253 LNNMVELRNHF
+253 LNNSVELRYHF

-290 WSLDDISF
+290 WSLDNISF

-312 GHTGPLFCLEHGR
+312 GHTGPLFCVEHGK

-350 SYGSSD
+350 PYGSSD

-381 HPKENILISL
+381 HPKENLLISL

-409 SAFNNGK
+409 SAFNKGK

-428 SYLDEIAIPVCCDFL
+428 NYLDEISIPVCCEFL

-457 TIALLD
+457 TISLLD
-463 INKNNFISYWNMLDK
+463 INKNNFITNWNMLDK
-478 NNNMTKSNN
+478 NNNIIKMNN
-487 NNSRV
+487 NNYNNKV
-492 LFQPNCFACCNNSP
+492 LYQPNCFACCNNSP

-512 EDGTLKILDFR
+512 EDGSLKILDFR

-531 YSTNINNNIN
+531 YSTNINNNVN
-541 RDNNSNNIGG
+541 RDNNNTNNV
-551 IYGKD
+551 YGKD
-556 FVTDTI
+556 FVTDSMN
-562 KIHGDAVTS
+562 IHGDAVTS

-578 YLFSVSHDT
+578 YLFSISHDT
-587 TIKIWDLRKMNEPIN
+587 TIKIWDIRKMNEPIN

-609 KWDESMWDSLLIEN
+609 KWDESMWDSLLIEK

>member
-1 MNSSENS
+1 MNSNDNI

-41 EKKIAQLEGELRA
+41 EKKIAQLEGELKA

-72 LAKERKEK
+72 LAKERKDK
-80 NIEGNVLNSNNEDL
+80 GADGSSYSGNNEDL
-94 YKDLQYPNLIK
+94 FKDLQYPNLIK

-120 LLSVLQSIGIDE
+120 LLSILQSIGIDE

-149 EAMIKKDIEEKLLKS
+149 EAMIKKDIEEKLLQS
-164 EINNNNANNN
+164 DNN
-174 INSVQ
+174 INIIQ
-179 NNNNIK
+179 NNNNI
-185 NKNYNTK
+185 NKNNA
-192 INNTNN
+192 N
-198 TNINNYKNINQNNS
+198 NINNLNNNNYQNMNNYADKNINQS
-212 NNEQNNNN
+212 
-220 NNNLNNI
+220 
-227 NITNNLNIKSANIPK
+227 NIKSINNNK
-242 KEEQNFNYSFN
+242 QEESNLNYSFN
-253 LNNMVELRNHF
+253 LNNLVELRNHF

-276 NSLVSVSEDCLIYV
+276 NSLVSISEDCLIYV
-290 WSLDDISF
+290 WSLDHISF
-298 NPSSENV
+298 NPRSEDV

-312 GHTGPLFCLEHGR
+312 GHTGPLFCVEHGR

-340 FNILPESEIT
+340 FNILPSSEIT

-374 IYWELKH
+374 IYWDLKH
-381 HPKENILISL
+381 HPKENLLISL
-391 CSDGD
+391 SSDGD
-396 ITFWETTTIEEYI
+396 ITFWETTSAEEYI
-409 SAFNNGK
+409 LSFNKGR
-416 FKWDKSTKSKKS
+416 FKWAKSTKSKKS
-428 SYLDEIAIPVCCDFL
+428 SYLDEIAIPVSCEFM
-443 KQDNNKLIVGFNDA
+443 KQDNNKLLVGFNDA
-457 TIALLD
+457 TISLMD
-463 INKNNFISYWNMLDK
+463 INKNSFISNWNMINK
-478 NNNMTKSNN
+478 NNNMAKNN
-487 NNSRV
+487 NYNNRV

-506 VVYTGF
+506 VIYTGF

-523 NVPMSAGG
+523 NVPISSGG
-531 YSTNINNNIN
+531 YAPNLNNMNNNIN
-541 RDNNSNNIGG
+541 NTNNVSGG
-551 IYGKD
+551 MYGKD

-562 KIHGDAVTS
+562 NIHGDAVTS
-571 LNIYKDL
+571 LNLYKDL
-578 YLFSVSHDT
+578 YLFSISHDT
-587 TIKIWDLRKMNEPIN
+587 TIKIWDVRKMNEPIN

-609 KWDESMWDSLLIEN
+609 KWDESMWDSLLIEKN
-623 SMTLCVACADS
+623 MTLCVACADS

>member
-1 MNSSENS
+1 MNSLDNS

-23 VRNFAMKETEWQ
+23 VRSFAMKETEWQ

-72 LAKERKEK
+72 LAKERKDK
-80 NIEGNVLNSNNEDL
+80 NIEINSNEDL

-105 EEDLKFLEESANRPS
+105 EEDLKFLEETANKPS
-120 LLSVLQSIGIDE
+120 LLSILQSIGIDE

-164 EINNNNANNN
+164 ENNNVNNNMNEIQNDNKNTKYNNLSNINNNN
-174 INSVQ
+174 IN
-179 NNNNIK
+179 K
-185 NKNYNTK
+185 
-192 INNTNN
+192 
-198 TNINNYKNINQNNS
+198 NYKNINNNAQN
-212 NNEQNNNN
+212 EINNNISN
-220 NNNLNNI
+220 AQ
-227 NITNNLNIKSANIPK
+227 NIKASNISK
-242 KEEQNFNYSFN
+242 NEEQNFNYSFN
-253 LNNMVELRNHF
+253 LNNSVELRYHF

-290 WSLDDISF
+290 WSLDNISF

-312 GHTGPLFCLEHGR
+312 GHTGPLFCVEHGK

-340 FNILPESEIT
+340 FNILPENEIT

-368 NNENNE
+368 NSENNE

-381 HPKENILISL
+381 HPKENLLISL

-409 SAFNNGK
+409 SAFNKGK

-428 SYLDEIAIPVCCDFL
+428 NYLDEIAIPVCCEFL

-457 TIALLD
+457 TISLLD
-463 INKNNFISYWNMLDK
+463 INKNNFIANWNMLDK
-478 NNNMTKSNN
+478 NNNLIKMN
-487 NNSRV
+487 NNSYNNKV
-492 LFQPNCFACCNNSP
+492 LYQPNCFACCNNSP

-512 EDGTLKILDFR
+512 EDGSLKILDFR

-531 YSTNINNNIN
+531 YSTNINNNVN
-541 RDNNSNNIGG
+541 RDNSNTNN

-556 FVTDTI
+556 FVTDSLN
-562 KIHGDAVTS
+562 IHGDAVTS

-587 TIKIWDLRKMNEPIN
+587 TIKIWDIRKMNEPIN

-609 KWDESMWDSLLIEN
+609 KWDESMWDSLLIEK

>member
-1 MNSSENS
+1 MNSQDTS
-8 NPTNV
+8 NPMNV
-13 NDIIKNFSNM
+13 TEIIKNFSNM
-23 VRNFAMKETEWQ
+23 VRSFSIKETEWQ
-35 ISKENY
+35 IAKENY
-41 EKKIAQLEGELRA
+41 EKKISELEGELRA

-80 NIEGNVLNSNNEDL
+80 NNDINNSSKNNEDL
-94 YKDLQYPNLIK
+94 FKDLQYPNLIK
-105 EEDLKFLEESANRPS
+105 EEDLKFLEDSANRPS
-120 LLSVLQSIGIDE
+120 LLSILQSIGIEE

-149 EAMIKKDIEEKLLKS
+149 EAAIKKDIEEKLLKS
-164 EINNNNANNN
+164 ENNINNNINNNNQNIIKSNNNNNKNGANSNNNN
-174 INSVQ
+174 INFNNINNIKQ
-179 NNNNIK
+179 NINNNNQELE
-185 NKNYNTK
+185 NLNV
-192 INNTNN
+192 NN
-198 TNINNYKNINQNNS
+198 NINNPS
-212 NNEQNNNN
+212 NMSP
-220 NNNLNNI
+220 
-227 NITNNLNIKSANIPK
+227 NIKLANISK

-253 LNNMVELRNHF
+253 LNNVVELRNHF
-264 DEVRKLSYLENI
+264 DEVRKLSYLESI

-290 WSLDDISF
+290 WSLDEISF
-298 NPSSENV
+298 NPKSEDV

-312 GHTGPLFCLEHGR
+312 GHTGPLFCIEHGKN
-325 DNLIYTGGSEGLIQI
+325 NLIYTGGSEGLIQI
-340 FNILPESEIT
+340 FNILPENQIT

-396 ITFWETTTIEEYI
+396 ITFWETTTAEEYI
-409 SAFNNGK
+409 SAFNNGR
-416 FKWDKSTKSKKS
+416 FKWEKSTKSKKS
-428 SYLDEIAIPVCCDFL
+428 FYLDDIAIPVCCEFL

-457 TIALLD
+457 TVSLMD
-463 INKNNFISYWNMLDK
+463 INKNSFISNWNMINK
-478 NNNMTKSNN
+478 NNNIAKKSNYN
-487 NNSRV
+487 NRV
-492 LFQPNCFACCNNSP
+492 LYQPNCFVCCTNSP
-506 VVYTGF
+506 VIYTGF

-531 YSTNINNNIN
+531 YSTNTNNNIN
-541 RDNNSNNIGG
+541 NMNNIGV
-551 IYGKD
+551 YNKD
-556 FVTDTI
+556 FITDSI
-562 KIHGDAVTS
+562 NIHGDAVTS
-571 LNIYKDL
+571 LNLYKDL

-587 TIKIWDLRKMNEPIN
+587 TIKIWDIRKMTEPIN

-623 SMTLCVACADS
+623 NMTLCVACADS

>member
-1 MNSSENS
+1 MNSLDNS

-23 VRNFAMKETEWQ
+23 VRSFAMKETEWQ

-54 HENINIDLLKRI
+54 HENINVDLLKRI

-72 LAKERKEK
+72 LAKERKDK
-80 NIEGNVLNSNNEDL
+80 NIEINSNEDL

-105 EEDLKFLEESANRPS
+105 EEDLKFLEETANKPS
-120 LLSVLQSIGIDE
+120 LLSILQSIGIDE

-149 EAMIKKDIEEKLLKS
+149 EAMIKKDIEDKLLKS
-164 EINNNNANNN
+164 ENNNVNNNMNEIQNDNKNTKYNNQNNINNN
-174 INSVQ
+174 INKNYKNVNNNAQ
-179 NNNNIK
+179 NEINNNI
-185 NKNYNTK
+185 
-192 INNTNN
+192 
-198 TNINNYKNINQNNS
+198 S
-212 NNEQNNNN
+212 NAQ
-220 NNNLNNI
+220 
-227 NITNNLNIKSANIPK
+227 NIKASNISK
-242 KEEQNFNYSFN
+242 NEEQNFNYSFN
-253 LNNMVELRNHF
+253 LNNCVELRYHF
-264 DEVRKLSYLENI
+264 DEVRKLSYIENI

-290 WSLDDISF
+290 WSLDNISF

-312 GHTGPLFCLEHGR
+312 GHTGPLFCVEHGK

-368 NNENNE
+368 NSENNE

-381 HPKENILISL
+381 HPKENVLISL

-409 SAFNNGK
+409 SAFNKGK

-428 SYLDEIAIPVCCDFL
+428 LYLDEISIPVCCEFL

-457 TIALLD
+457 TISLLD
-463 INKNNFISYWNMLDK
+463 INKNNFISNWNMLDK
-478 NNNMTKSNN
+478 NNDLVKMNN
-487 NNSRV
+487 NNYNNRV
-492 LFQPNCFACCNNSP
+492 LYQPNCFACCNNSP

-512 EDGTLKILDFR
+512 EDGSLKILDFR

-531 YSTNINNNIN
+531 YSTNINNNVN
-541 RDNNSNNIGG
+541 RDNNNTNNV
-551 IYGKD
+551 YGKD
-556 FVTDTI
+556 FVTDSI
-562 KIHGDAVTS
+562 NIHGDAVTS

-587 TIKIWDLRKMNEPIN
+587 TIKIWDIRKMNEPIN

-609 KWDESMWDSLLIEN
+609 KWDESMWDSLLIEK

>member
-1 MNSSENS
+1 MNSLDNS
-8 NPTNV
+8 SPTNV

-72 LAKERKEK
+72 LAKERKDK
-80 NIEGNVLNSNNEDL
+80 NIDINSNDDL

-105 EEDLKFLEESANRPS
+105 EEDLKFLEETANKPS
-120 LLSVLQSIGIDE
+120 LLSILQSIGIDE

-149 EAMIKKDIEEKLLKS
+149 EAMIKKDIEEKLMKS
-164 EINNNNANNN
+164 ENNNANNN
-174 INSVQ
+174 VNEIQNENKNNKYNNISNVNNNINKNYKNANNNIQ
-179 NNNNIK
+179 NEMNNNNNIS
-185 NKNYNTK
+185 NLQNTK
-192 INNTNN
+192 SS
-198 TNINNYKNINQNNS
+198 NISKN
-212 NNEQNNNN
+212 
-220 NNNLNNI
+220 
-227 NITNNLNIKSANIPK
+227 
-242 KEEQNFNYSFN
+242 EEQNFNYSFN
-253 LNNMVELRNHF
+253 LNNSVELRYHF

-290 WSLDDISF
+290 WSLDNISF

-312 GHTGPLFCLEHGR
+312 GHTGPLFCVEHGK

-368 NNENNE
+368 NSENNE

-381 HPKENILISL
+381 HPKENVLISL

-409 SAFNNGK
+409 SAFNKGK

-428 SYLDEIAIPVCCDFL
+428 LYLDEISIPVCCEFL

-457 TIALLD
+457 TISLLD
-463 INKNNFISYWNMLDK
+463 INKNNFISNWNMLDK
-478 NNNMTKSNN
+478 NNDLVKMNN
-487 NNSRV
+487 NNYNNRV
-492 LFQPNCFACCNNSP
+492 LYQPNCFACCNNSP

-512 EDGTLKILDFR
+512 EDGSLKILDFR

-531 YSTNINNNIN
+531 YSTNINNNVN
-541 RDNNSNNIGG
+541 RDNNNTNNV
-551 IYGKD
+551 YGKD
-556 FVTDTI
+556 FVTDSI
-562 KIHGDAVTS
+562 NIHGDAVTS

-587 TIKIWDLRKMNEPIN
+587 TIKIWDIRKMNEPIN

-609 KWDESMWDSLLIEN
+609 KWDESMWDSLLIEK

>member
-1 MNSSENS
+1 MNSLDNS

-72 LAKERKEK
+72 LAKERKDK
-80 NIEGNVLNSNNEDL
+80 NIEINSNEDL

-105 EEDLKFLEESANRPS
+105 EEDLKFLEETANKPS
-120 LLSVLQSIGIDE
+120 LLSILQSIGIDE

-149 EAMIKKDIEEKLLKS
+149 EAMIKKDIEDKLLKS
-164 EINNNNANNN
+164 ENNNVNNNMNEIQNDNKNTKYNNQNNINNN
-174 INSVQ
+174 INKNYKNVNNNAQ
-179 NNNNIK
+179 NEINNNI
-185 NKNYNTK
+185 
-192 INNTNN
+192 
-198 TNINNYKNINQNNS
+198 S
-212 NNEQNNNN
+212 NAQ
-220 NNNLNNI
+220 
-227 NITNNLNIKSANIPK
+227 NIKASNISK
-242 KEEQNFNYSFN
+242 NEEQNFNYSFN
-253 LNNMVELRNHF
+253 LNNCVELRYHF
-264 DEVRKLSYLENI
+264 DEVRKLSYIENI

-290 WSLDDISF
+290 WSLDNISF

-312 GHTGPLFCLEHGR
+312 GHTGPLFCVEHGK

-350 SYGSSD
+350 PYGSSD

-381 HPKENILISL
+381 HPKENLLISL

-409 SAFNNGK
+409 SAFNKGK

-428 SYLDEIAIPVCCDFL
+428 NYLDEISIPVCCEFL

-457 TIALLD
+457 TISLLD
-463 INKNNFISYWNMLDK
+463 INKNNFITNWNMLDK
-478 NNNMTKSNN
+478 NNNIIKMNN
-487 NNSRV
+487 NNYNNKV
-492 LFQPNCFACCNNSP
+492 LYQPNCFACCNNSP

-512 EDGTLKILDFR
+512 EDGSLKILDFR

-531 YSTNINNNIN
+531 YSTNINNNVN
-541 RDNNSNNIGG
+541 RDNNNTNNV
-551 IYGKD
+551 YGKD
-556 FVTDTI
+556 FVTDSMN
-562 KIHGDAVTS
+562 IHGDAVTS

-578 YLFSVSHDT
+578 YLFSISHDT
-587 TIKIWDLRKMNEPIN
+587 TIKIWDIRKMNEPIN

-609 KWDESMWDSLLIEN
+609 KWDESMWDSLLIEK

>member
-1 MNSSENS
+1 MNSNDNS

-41 EKKIAQLEGELRA
+41 EKKIAQLEGELKA

-72 LAKERKEK
+72 LAKERKDK
-80 NIEGNVLNSNNEDL
+80 SSEGNSYSGNNEEL

-120 LLSVLQSIGIDE
+120 LLSILQSIGIDE
-132 NLANN
+132 NFANN

-149 EAMIKKDIEEKLLKS
+149 EAMIKKDIEEKLLKTD
-164 EINNNNANNN
+164 NNNSNNN
-174 INSVQ
+174 INLVQ
-179 NNNNIK
+179 NNNINKNNTLNINNINNNYQNINNFKENSNNNNIK
-185 NKNYNTK
+185 S
-192 INNTNN
+192 INNS
-198 TNINNYKNINQNNS
+198 KQ
-212 NNEQNNNN
+212 ED
-220 NNNLNNI
+220 
-227 NITNNLNIKSANIPK
+227 A
-242 KEEQNFNYSFN
+242 NFNYSFN
-253 LNNMVELRNHF
+253 LNNVVELRNHF

-290 WSLDDISF
+290 WSLDQISF
-298 NPSSENV
+298 SPRSEDV

-312 GHTGPLFCLEHGR
+312 GHTGPLFCVEHGR

-340 FNILPESEIT
+340 FNILPSSEIT
-350 SYGSSD
+350 PYGSSD

-374 IYWELKH
+374 IYWDLKH
-381 HPKENILISL
+381 HPKENLLISL
-391 CSDGD
+391 SSDGD
-396 ITFWETTTIEEYI
+396 ITFWETTSAEEYI
-409 SAFNNGK
+409 LAFNKGR
-416 FKWDKSTKSKKS
+416 FKWAKSTKSKKS
-428 SYLDEIAIPVCCDFL
+428 SYLDELAIPVSCEFM
-443 KQDNNKLIVGFNDA
+443 KQDNNKLLVGFNDA
-457 TIALLD
+457 TISLMD
-463 INKNNFISYWNMLDK
+463 INKNSFITNWNMINKNNIMAK
-478 NNNMTKSNN
+478 NNNYNN
-487 NNSRV
+487 RV
-492 LFQPNCFACCNNSP
+492 LFQPNCFACCNNAP

-523 NVPMSAGG
+523 NVPMSSGG
-531 YSTNINNNIN
+531 YAPNINNNIN
-541 RDNNSNNIGG
+541 NTNNIGG
-551 IYGKD
+551 GMFGKD

-562 KIHGDAVTS
+562 NIHGDAVTS
-571 LNIYKDL
+571 LNLYKDL
-578 YLFSVSHDT
+578 YLFSISHDT
-587 TIKIWDLRKMNEPIN
+587 TIKIWDVRKMTEPIN

-609 KWDESMWDSLLIEN
+609 KWDESMWDSLLIEKN
-623 SMTLCVACADS
+623 MTLCVACADS

>member
-1 MNSSENS
+1 MNSLDNS

-23 VRNFAMKETEWQ
+23 VRSFAMKETEWQ

-72 LAKERKEK
+72 LAKERKDK
-80 NIEGNVLNSNNEDL
+80 NIEINSNEDL

-105 EEDLKFLEESANRPS
+105 EEDLKFLEETANKPS
-120 LLSVLQSIGIDE
+120 LLSILQSIGIDE

-149 EAMIKKDIEEKLLKS
+149 EAMIKKDIEDKLLKS
-164 EINNNNANNN
+164 ENNNVNNN
-174 INSVQ
+174 INEIQ
-179 NNNNIK
+179 NDNKNTKYNNQNNINNNI
-185 NKNYNTK
+185 NKNYKNVNNNAQNE
-192 INNTNN
+192 INN
-198 TNINNYKNINQNNS
+198 NIS
-212 NNEQNNNN
+212 NAQ
-220 NNNLNNI
+220 
-227 NITNNLNIKSANIPK
+227 NIKASNISK
-242 KEEQNFNYSFN
+242 NEEQNFNYSFN
-253 LNNMVELRNHF
+253 LNNCVELRYHF
-264 DEVRKLSYLENI
+264 DEVRKLSYIENI

-290 WSLDDISF
+290 WSLDNISF

-312 GHTGPLFCLEHGR
+312 GHTGPLFCVEHGK

-350 SYGSSD
+350 PYGSSD

-381 HPKENILISL
+381 HPKENLLISL

-409 SAFNNGK
+409 SAFNKGK

-428 SYLDEIAIPVCCDFL
+428 NYLDEISIPVCCEFL

-457 TIALLD
+457 TISLLD
-463 INKNNFISYWNMLDK
+463 INKNNFISNWNMLDK
-478 NNNMTKSNN
+478 NNNIIKMNN
-487 NNSRV
+487 NNYNNKV
-492 LFQPNCFACCNNSP
+492 LYQPNCFACCNNSP

-512 EDGTLKILDFR
+512 EDGSLKILDFR

-531 YSTNINNNIN
+531 YSTNINNNVN
-541 RDNNSNNIGG
+541 RDNNNTNNV
-551 IYGKD
+551 YGKD
-556 FVTDTI
+556 FVTDSMN
-562 KIHGDAVTS
+562 IHGDAVTS

-578 YLFSVSHDT
+578 YLFSISHDT
-587 TIKIWDLRKMNEPIN
+587 TIKIWDIRKMNEPIN

-609 KWDESMWDSLLIEN
+609 KWDESMWDSLLIEK

>member
-1 MNSSENS
+1 MNSLDNS
-8 NPTNV
+8 SPTNV

-72 LAKERKEK
+72 LAKERKDK
-80 NIEGNVLNSNNEDL
+80 NIDINSNDDL

-105 EEDLKFLEESANRPS
+105 EEDLKFLEETANKPS
-120 LLSVLQSIGIDE
+120 LLSILQSIGIDE

-149 EAMIKKDIEEKLLKS
+149 EAMIKKDIEEKLMKS
-164 EINNNNANNN
+164 ENNNVNNNANEIQNENKNNKYNNISNSNNNNINKNYKNVNNNIQNEINNNNN
-174 INSVQ
+174 IS
-179 NNNNIK
+179 
-185 NKNYNTK
+185 NT
-192 INNTNN
+192 
-198 TNINNYKNINQNNS
+198 Q
-212 NNEQNNNN
+212 
-220 NNNLNNI
+220 
-227 NITNNLNIKSANIPK
+227 NIKSSNISK
-242 KEEQNFNYSFN
+242 NEEQNFNYSFN
-253 LNNMVELRNHF
+253 LNNSVELRYHF

-290 WSLDDISF
+290 WSLDNISF

-312 GHTGPLFCLEHGR
+312 GHTGPLFCVEHGK

-368 NNENNE
+368 NSENNE

-381 HPKENILISL
+381 HPKENVLISL

-409 SAFNNGK
+409 SAFNKGK

-428 SYLDEIAIPVCCDFL
+428 LYLDEISIPVCCEFL

-457 TIALLD
+457 TISLLD
-463 INKNNFISYWNMLDK
+463 INKNNFISNWNMLDK
-478 NNNMTKSNN
+478 NNDLVKMNN
-487 NNSRV
+487 NNYNNRV
-492 LFQPNCFACCNNSP
+492 LYQPNCFACCNNSP

-512 EDGTLKILDFR
+512 EDGSLKILDFR

-531 YSTNINNNIN
+531 YSTNINNNVN
-541 RDNNSNNIGG
+541 RDNNNTNNV
-551 IYGKD
+551 YGKD
-556 FVTDTI
+556 FVTDSI
-562 KIHGDAVTS
+562 NIHGDAVTS

-587 TIKIWDLRKMNEPIN
+587 TIKIWDIRKMNEPIN

-609 KWDESMWDSLLIEN
+609 KWDESMWDSLLIEK